1 VGAVLPDD
9 ARGRPIELTTQGLI
23 GCLET
28 THLRVGRLL
37 AALPPGAFRLRVPA
51 TPAWTVGD
59 VVAHLADGDRAA
71 LAAAQ
76 GGTPP
81 GPGRDG
87 MTLDDWTAAQVAAHA
102 GEAPEVRLAG
112 WEAAGDAFRWHLAAL
127 DGEGWRARVPWVVG
141 SVSLRT
147 LAQLRLNEAWLH
159 GRDVAEA
166 TGRPF
171 EADEATLAFLADLA
185 ARTIPG
191 GLSRR
196 GRARPG
202 AVILVRL
209 GAHQWLLGG
218 AAGER
223 PAPDAPPD
231 LVLEADPMAFVLRA
245 AGRTTTDP
253 WRAQGDAALAA
264 DLAATLSTVR

>member
-1 VGAVLPDD
+1 
-9 ARGRPIELTTQGLI
+9 
-23 GCLET
+23 
-28 THLRVGRLL
+28 
-37 AALPPGAFRLRVPA
+37 VPA
-51 TPAWTVGD
+51 TPDWNVGD

-102 GEAPEVRLAG
+102 GDPPEARLEG

-141 SVSLRT
+141 PVSLRT

-166 TGRPF
+166 AGQRF
-171 EADEATLAFLADLA
+171 EADEPTLAWLADLA
-185 ARTIPG
+185 ARVIPG

-196 GRARPG
+196 GRPHPG
-202 AVILVRL
+202 AVIRLRL
-209 GAHQWLLGG
+209 GGAGEWLLGG

-223 PAPDAPPD
+223 PDPDAEPD
-231 LVLEADPMAFVLRA
+231 LVLEAEPLAFVLRA
-245 AGRTTTDP
+245 AGRTRDEP
-253 WRAQGDAALAA
+253 WQATGDAQLAA
-264 DLAATLSTVR
+264 DLAATLHSVS